1 MDLPTL
7 INQIGY
13 PAVFLGTVLEGETVL
28 LLAGYAAH
36 RGYLDLAAVLG
47 IAMLGAWL
55 GDQFFFW
62 LGRRHGQ
69 ALMRSRETLAARV
82 ERSLGLIDR
91 HPVKII
97 LTMRFLYGLRIAL
110 PIAVGMSSIHWRRFL
125 WLNAVS
131 AIPWAILVGGSGYLF
146 GALITPHIEELH
158 RIEVWILAL
167 LVFLV
172 LALHGLARLRQRAR
186 GQR

>member
-1 MDLPTL
+1 MDLPSL

-13 PAVFLGTVLEGETVL
+13 PAVFLGTFLEGETVL

-36 RGYLDLAAVLG
+36 RGYLDLAVVLG
-47 IAMLGAWL
+47 LAWLGAVI

-69 ALMRSRETLAARV
+69 ALMRRRETLAARV
-82 ERSLGLIDR
+82 ERALGLIGR

-97 LTMRFLYGLRIAL
+97 LSMRFLYGLRIAL
-110 PIAVGMSSIHWRRFL
+110 PIAVGMSNIHWRRFF

-131 AIPWAILVGGSGYLF
+131 AIPWAILVGGAGYLF
-146 GALITPHIEELH
+146 GALLTRHIEELH
-158 RIEVWILAL
+158 RIEEWIMAL
-167 LVFLV
+167 VLLLV
-172 LALHGLARLRQRAR
+172 LAVHGLGWLRERARRQR
-186 GQR
+186 